1 MMTKTN
7 VPKSGT
13 RAQMATLPF
22 FPSPYPNELFYSV
35 LARYKV
41 RCGYISDRH
50 LLYEVFNR
58 YTTLAS
64 PEMPNCISLAV
75 DNIRPT
81 IASTA
86 IEIIRDNTLFPLYTA
101 FSPSNIKQKIE
112 GEMLGHNSNTYMVTL
127 GIARCLLPQ
136 NTWFRYCPLCV
147 EEQLIKYGEPYWD
160 RRWFNL
166 FTQYNTAQYMA
177 RHLFSHPVL
186 FITPLDMN
194 YAPC

>member
-1 MMTKTN
+1 M
-7 VPKSGT
+7 V
-13 RAQMATLPF
+13 TLPF

-86 IEIIRDNTLFPLYTA
+86 KEIIRDHTLFPLYTA
-101 FSPSNIKQKIE
+101 FSPSKIKQKIE
-112 GEMLGHNSNTYMVTL
+112 GEMLGHNRNTYMVTL
-127 GIARCLLPQ
+127 GIARCFLPQ
-136 NTWFRYCPLCV
+136 NTWFR
-147 EEQLIKYGEPYWD
+147 
-160 RRWFNL
+160 
-166 FTQYNTAQYMA
+166 
-177 RHLFSHPVL
+177 
-186 FITPLDMN
+186 
-194 YAPC
+194 